1 MTFLEQ
7 AALIAP
13 ELQALKDDLHRHP
26 EVSFGEHRTTA
37 ILREKLTA
45 LGLTLIDLGMETG
58 VVAVLQGDL
67 PGKTV
72 ALRADIDA
80 IFQQEPPKACTSEND
95 GVMHACGHDFHTAC
109 LFGAARLLTDRKQSL
124 HGSVV
129 FLFQPAE
136 EVTQGA
142 AAMVAHGL
150 WDKLPTKPQCLFGL
164 HNRPELPVGQVAVLE
179 GPIMA
184 GKTNFEVKLH
194 GVTGHGGSPHKCVD
208 VIVAGAALVSGIQTI
223 VSRNADPLESLVC
236 AVCSIHSGT
245 AENFS
250 PDLLTL
256 TGSVRA
262 HNPALLDMALNR
274 IEALSQSTAAGY
286 GCTAEVRLIPQ
297 VPVTYNRPELAALA
311 RLAAERTGLEAVTPR
326 PDLGSEDF
334 SVLGE
339 TVPSFFYWLGTGKA
353 GAQNPCWHS
362 PQFTT
367 DDRAL
372 PMGAALLAESA
383 LAGLADA

>member
-7 AALIAP
+7 AGLIAP

-26 EVSFGEHRTTA
+26 EVSFGEHRTTS

-80 IFQQEPPKACTSEND
+80 ILQQEPPKACRSEQD

-109 LFGAARLLTDRKQSL
+109 LFGAARLLADRKQSL
-124 HGSVV
+124 HGGVV

-150 WDKLPTKPQCLFGL
+150 WDKLPAKPQCLFGL

-184 GKTNFEVKLH
+184 GKTNFEVTLH
-194 GVTGHGGSPHKCVD
+194 GVTGHG
-208 VIVAGAALVSGIQTI
+208 
-223 VSRNADPLESLVC
+223 
-236 AVCSIHSGT
+236 
-245 AENFS
+245 
-250 PDLLTL
+250 
-256 TGSVRA
+256 
-262 HNPALLDMALNR
+262 
-274 IEALSQSTAAGY
+274 
-286 GCTAEVRLIPQ
+286 
-297 VPVTYNRPELAALA
+297 
-311 RLAAERTGLEAVTPR
+311 
-326 PDLGSEDF
+326 
-334 SVLGE
+334 
-339 TVPSFFYWLGTGKA
+339 
-353 GAQNPCWHS
+353 
-362 PQFTT
+362 
-367 DDRAL
+367 
-372 PMGAALLAESA
+372 
-383 LAGLADA
+383 